1 MSDAPEI
8 KNGQHGGYRAGAG
21 RPKGARNS
29 RPRSP
34 AHTDAIECSKIE
46 KLLSGHYSGDSKLS
60 PTQLKAIELRYSRLR
75 PTLSSIEQTFN
86 DPRDKA
92 DPTELAARLAAMFHE
107 KPELFEQVMR
117 IKNASAAPQTS
128 TQAEPTQVTH

>member
-8 KNGQHGGYRAGAG
+8 KQERRGGFRAGAG

-34 AHTDAIECSKIE
+34 AHSDAIECSKIE
-46 KLLSGHYSGDSKLS
+46 KLLSGHYSGHSKLS

-92 DPTELAARLAAMFHE
+92 DPNELAARLAAMFHE
-107 KPELFEQVMR
+107 KPELFEQVVR
-117 IKNASAAPQTS
+117 LKNASE
-128 TQAEPTQVTH
+128 TQKTNTPAEQPQVTH